1 MTRYRASA
9 IHLAIS
15 ASVVGVVL
23 AVVFLLWYPGPS
35 FQISGARIPVFVLIG
50 VDLVLGPSLTLIVYK
65 EGKRGM
71 KFDLAFIASVQ
82 LVALLYGAGTLHA
95 ERPSFLVFAIDRVSL
110 ISYKNI
116 DQSLIQH
123 DALRQKTFGALLNVF
138 ARAPVDPEEFE
149 RLLNSV
155 MFDGMADLEMR
166 VEYWEPWDAG
176 ADIIRDAII
185 PLQNFE
191 TDSETEQQEVSD
203 AIARH
208 EHTRLGFLPIGG
220 IDDDIGLLVDMDS
233 LAPLDVI
240 RVDPW

>member
-23 AVVFLLWYPGPS
+23 ATVFLLWYPGPS
-35 FQISGARIPVFVLIG
+35 FEISGARTPVFVLIG
-50 VDLVLGPSLTLIVYK
+50 VDLMLGPLLTLIVYK
-65 EGKRGM
+65 EGKRGL

-82 LVALLYGAGTLHA
+82 LIALFYGAGTLHA
-95 ERPSFLVFAIDRVSL
+95 ERPTYLVFAIDRISLVSH
-110 ISYKNI
+110 KNI
-116 DQSLIQH
+116 DHSLIQH
-123 DALRQKTFGALLNVF
+123 DELGQKSFGELLNVF
-138 ARAPVDPEEFE
+138 ARPPADAEELNRFM
-149 RLLNSV
+149 NSV
-155 MFDGMADLEMR
+155 FFEGMPDLDR
-166 VEYWEPWDAG
+166 RTEYWEPWDAG
-176 ADIIRDAII
+176 ADIIRGAII

-191 TDSETEQQEVSD
+191 TDSEIEQREISD

-233 LAPLDVI
+233 LVPLDVI